1 MMQLMCMT
9 VHGAW
14 TIFSYMPQHRFTHYF
29 VTRFIIIRYHILK
42 CIFATFL
49 LLFILSH
56 KKKACKKEEIKGFQ
70 WKSHKESIR
79 IKWRRIASVFLQK
92 EDVISTHA
100 SIDKTLN
107 LRKSKPLCDW
117 TKIINLVVLYQN
129 KFLVVWSSNL
139 LLALKRYTYMY

>member
-29 VTRFIIIRYHILK
+29 VTWFIIIRYHILK

-79 IKWRRIASVFLQK
+79 IKWRRIESVFLQK
-92 EDVISTHA
+92 EDVLFRYA
-100 SIDKTLN
+100 SIHRTLN
-107 LRKSKPLCDW
+107 IRKYIFCNWIKTS
-117 TKIINLVVLYQN
+117 N
-129 KFLVVWSSNL
+129 KFGCSITKRSL
-139 LLALKRYTYMY
+139 LFDLASYFTTEKCASMN

>member
-70 WKSHKESIR
+70 WKSNKESIR
-79 IKWRRIASVFLQK
+79 IKWRRIESVFSQK
-92 EDVISTHA
+92 EDVLYRYA
-100 SIDKTLN
+100 SIHKNLN
-107 LRKSKPLCDW
+107 ISKYTFFAKESKQVLIDF
-117 TKIINLVVLYQN
+117 VVLYQKGLN
-129 KFLVVWSSNL
+129 CLI
-139 LLALKRYTYMY
+139 